1 MPTSYVLART
11 YAPAS
16 DFAERVSRM
25 SPDAEA
31 FCRAAGIPAST
42 YTRMLRTGSASRR
55 TAQRLACY
63 YALIDGRV
71 APKVAFDMLFCPRPQ
86 VVMQMSAENGRY
98 YRSSRPCKS
107 A

>member
-1 MPTSYVLART
+1 MGTTYLLARS
-11 YAPAS
+11 YAPNP
-16 DFAERVSRM
+16 DFAERIQSM

-42 YTRMLRTGSASRR
+42 YLRMLRTGSVSRR

-63 YALIDGRV
+63 YALADGRV
-71 APKVAFDMLFCPRPQ
+71 APKQAFEMLFCPLPQ
-86 VVMQMSAENGRY
+86 VMMQVSTETGRY
-98 YRSSRPCKS
+98 HRCES